1 MQGDQTMLDET
12 NNPQPTD
19 PPTGTGTGGGSN
31 VASEPDE
38 PQLDEVQATD
48 PPTGSG
54 TGGS

>member
-1 MQGDQTMLDET
+1 MFDEST
-12 NNPQPTD
+12 NPQPTD

-54 TGGS
+54 SGGS